1 MNTTNTTTNAVN
13 NVNNENN
20 ENLAP
25 NPVANT
31 PARSALQSF
40 VSVLRRATQPR
51 GPRYAQ
57 AGDVPLLPYTNRNR
71 GHDGYSLVPNTSSYN
86 ISAQGGD
93 SLVDEAAS
101 EEHKSPV

>member
-1 MNTTNTTTNAVN
+1 MNTTNTTANTVM
-13 NVNNENN
+13 NENN
-20 ENLAP
+20 ENQTP

-31 PARSALQSF
+31 PARSALQSL

-93 SLVDEAAS
+93 SLVDESTS